1 MMRWLVERS
10 LRLRFVVV
18 ALALVLIVAG
28 SRAAQNTPLDV
39 FPEFAPPLVE
49 IQTEAPGLSTGE
61 VESLV
66 TVPLEN
72 AMNGVPGLR
81 TLRSKSVLGL
91 SSVVMIFEEGT
102 ELMGARQLVQERLLR
117 IATSLPTAAHPPVIL
132 SPLSSLSRVLKIGLT
147 SERLSQV
154 EISTLA
160 RWTIRPRLMAIRG
173 VANVAIWGQR
183 DRQLQVLVDPDRLRS
198 NNLTLADVVTAAR
211 EGTAVAA
218 GGYLETPQQ
227 RLAIA
232 HFPAVSTPADL
243 RQIIVR
249 PGTAGGGA
257 PGTPGNALRIGDVAE
272 VVEGFPPPIGDAVIN
287 RGDGLML
294 IVEKQPDG
302 NTLQV
307 TRDVEAAMAALK
319 PGLPDVAIDTTIFR
333 PATFIEMSLQNLNRA
348 LLIGCVL
355 VMLVLIVFL
364 YDWRTALISI
374 IAIPLSLIAAAL
386 VLRYRGGTLD
396 TMVIA
401 GLIIALGEVVDDAII
416 DVENIVRRLRL
427 NAAAGNPRS
436 AFDVVLDAS
445 VEVRSA
451 VVYGSLIVILVFIPV
466 FMLEGLAGS
475 FFRPLALSYV
485 LAILASL
492 LVALIVTP
500 ALSLLLLPKHTHER
514 EAPVVTRLKG
524 RYRRW
529 LPGLIAAP
537 KRAIAVV
544 AISLAVT
551 AAAFPFLGEE
561 FLPNFQE
568 YDFLMH
574 WVEKPGTSLEAMRR
588 VTVNAGRELMD
599 VEGVRNFGAHIG
611 RAEVADEVVGINFT
625 ELWISLDPSV
635 DYKTKVAEIQGVV
648 DGYPGLTRD
657 LLTYLRER
665 IKEVLTGASATIVVR
680 IFGPNLTQ
688 LAATAGEVR
697 QALSAVNGVADLTV
711 QQLTVVPQVE
721 VRMRPEAAQIA
732 GVSPAQIRDSMA
744 TLLRGTK
751 VGEIYDDQKIFDTVV
766 WSLPAVRSDLFAI
779 KRLPIDTR
787 NGGYVPLEAVADVTL
802 APTPNEITREGG
814 SRRIDVTTN
823 VRDRDL
829 GAVAQDIQ
837 TALAAV
843 KFPEGYHAEL
853 LGEYAAR
860 EASQNRLLAI
870 GFLSLLGILLILH
883 VDFGSARLV
892 AMVALT
898 LPFAL
903 IGGVAAAFL
912 SGGVLSLGSL
922 VGFVT
927 VLGIAARN
935 GIMLVSHYRH
945 LEDVEGVPFG
955 PELVERGAEERL
967 APILMTALATG
978 LALVP
983 IVVGGSRS
991 GQEVEHPMA
1000 VVILGGSGDL
1010 DGPQPVP
1017 AAGALLSLWASR
1029 HREPSAC
1036 GSCSLRTNHAPRRS
1050 WPRDCAKRRMRS
1062 TSRLM
1067 GNRRSTTRRSPSSTR
1082 SSSTSACRGRMA
1094 SPSAAS
1100 SATRGW
1106 RSRSLC
1112 SRRAMPSKRA
1122 SAVSTAAPTTT

>member
-132 SPLSSLSRVLKIGLT
+132 SPLSSLSRVMKIGLT

-160 RWTIRPRLMAIRG
+160 RWTIRPRLMAIPG

-232 HFPAVSTPADL
+232 HFPAVSTPDDL

-249 PGTAGGGA
+249 PGTASAAA
-257 PGTPGNALRIGDVAE
+257 PRRPAAPGNALRIGDVAE

-466 FMLEGLAGS
+466 FLLEGLAGS

-537 KRAIAVV
+537 KRAIA
-544 AISLAVT
+544 
-551 AAAFPFLGEE
+551 
-561 FLPNFQE
+561 
-568 YDFLMH
+568 DR
-574 WVEKPGTSLEAMRR
+574 RR
-588 VTVNAGRELMD
+588 VAGGHR
-599 VEGVRNFGAHIG
+599 
-611 RAEVADEVVGINFT
+611 
-625 ELWISLDPSV
+625 
-635 DYKTKVAEIQGVV
+635 
-648 DGYPGLTRD
+648 
-657 LLTYLRER
+657 
-665 IKEVLTGASATIVVR
+665 
-680 IFGPNLTQ
+680 
-688 LAATAGEVR
+688 
-697 QALSAVNGVADLTV
+697 
-711 QQLTVVPQVE
+711 
-721 VRMRPEAAQIA
+721 
-732 GVSPAQIRDSMA
+732 
-744 TLLRGTK
+744 
-751 VGEIYDDQKIFDTVV
+751 
-766 WSLPAVRSDLFAI
+766 
-779 KRLPIDTR
+779 
-787 NGGYVPLEAVADVTL
+787 
-802 APTPNEITREGG
+802 
-814 SRRIDVTTN
+814 
-823 VRDRDL
+823 
-829 GAVAQDIQ
+829 
-837 TALAAV
+837 
-843 KFPEGYHAEL
+843 
-853 LGEYAAR
+853 
-860 EASQNRLLAI
+860 
-870 GFLSLLGILLILH
+870 
-883 VDFGSARLV
+883 
-892 AMVALT
+892 
-898 LPFAL
+898 
-903 IGGVAAAFL
+903 GGV
-912 SGGVLSLGSL
+912 
-922 VGFVT
+922 
-927 VLGIAARN
+927 
-935 GIMLVSHYRH
+935 
-945 LEDVEGVPFG
+945 P
-955 PELVERGAEERL
+955 
-967 APILMTALATG
+967 
-978 LALVP
+978 
-983 IVVGGSRS
+983 
-991 GQEVEHPMA
+991 
-1000 VVILGGSGDL
+1000 
-1010 DGPQPVP
+1010 
-1017 AAGALLSLWASR
+1017 
-1029 HREPSAC
+1029 
-1036 GSCSLRTNHAPRRS
+1036 APRRRVPAELPGVRLPDALGREAGDVARGDAARHGQRRPGADGRRRRAQLRRPHR
-1050 WPRDCAKRRMRS
+1050 PRGS
-1062 TSRLM
+1062 
-1067 GNRRSTTRRSPSSTR
+1067 GRRSRRHQLHRALDQPRPVGRLRRRRSPRFSASST
-1082 SSSTSACRGRMA
+1082 AIPA
-1094 SPSAAS
+1094 
-1100 SATRGW
+1100 
-1106 RSRSLC
+1106 
-1112 SRRAMPSKRA
+1112 
-1122 SAVSTAAPTTT
+1122 

>member
-1 MMRWLVERS
+1 MMRWLVERA
-10 LRLRFVVV
+10 LRLRLVVV

-28 SRAAQNTPLDV
+28 ARTARNTPLDV

-72 AMNGVPGLR
+72 AMNGVPDLR

-102 ELMGARQLVQERLLR
+102 DLLEGRQLVQERLQR
-117 IATSLPTAAHPPVIL
+117 VATTLPTAARPPVIL
-132 SPLSSLSRVLKIGLT
+132 APLSSLSRVMKIGLT
-147 SERLSQV
+147 STRLSQM
-154 EISTLA
+154 ELSTLA
-160 RWTIRPRLMAIRG
+160 RWTIRPRLMAIPG

-198 NNLTLADVVTAAR
+198 HNVTLADVVAAAR

-232 HFPAVSTPADL
+232 HFPAVTGTEDL
-243 RQIIVR
+243 RQIVVR
-249 PGTAGGGA
+249 PGSST
-257 PGTPGNALRIGDVAE
+257 GTGTALRIGDVAE

-294 IVEKQPDG
+294 IVEKQRDG

-307 TRDVEAAMAALK
+307 TEDIEAAIAALK

-333 PATFIEMSLQNLNRA
+333 PATFIEMSLRNLNRA
-348 LLIGCVL
+348 LLFGLVL
-355 VMLVLIVFL
+355 VILVLIVFL

-374 IAIPLSLIAAAL
+374 VAIPLSLITAAL
-386 VLRYRGGTLD
+386 LLRYRGGTLD

-427 NAAAGNPRS
+427 NAAEGHPRS
-436 AFDVVLDAS
+436 AFQVVLDAS

-451 VVYGSLIVILVFIPV
+451 VVYGSLIVVLVFVPV
-466 FMLEGLAGS
+466 FLLEGLSGS

-492 LVALIVTP
+492 LVALVVTP
-500 ALSLLLLPKHTHER
+500 ALSLMLLPRHTHGR
-514 EAPVVTRLKG
+514 EAPVVHWLKA

-529 LPGLIAAP
+529 LPGLVAAP
-537 KRAIAVV
+537 RRAAAIVGVSLV
-544 AISLAVT
+544 AT
-551 AAAFPFLGEE
+551 AAAFPLLGEE

-574 WVEKPGTSLEAMRR
+574 FVEKPGTSLQAMRR
-588 VTVNAGRELMD
+588 TTVNAARELMD
-599 VEGVRNFGAHIG
+599 LEGVRNFGAHIG

-635 DYKTKVAEIQGVV
+635 DYESKVGQIQAIV

-680 IFGPNLTQ
+680 IFGDELGQ
-688 LAATAGEVR
+688 LAGTAGQVSE
-697 QALSAVNGVADLTV
+697 ALGKVPGVADLTV

-721 VRMRPEAAQIA
+721 VRIRPQAAQIA
-732 GVSPAQIRDSMA
+732 GVTPAQVRDAMA
-744 TLLRGTK
+744 TLLAGAK
-751 VGEIYDDQKIFDTVV
+751 VGEIYEDQKIFDAVV
-766 WSLPAVRSDLFAI
+766 WSVPAVRSDLFAI
-779 KRLPIDTR
+779 KRLPIDTG
-787 NGGYVPLEAVADVTL
+787 NGGYVPLDAVADVTL

-823 VRDRDL
+823 VRGRDL
-829 GAVAQDIQ
+829 GAVAEDIQ
-837 TALAAV
+837 SALGTVA
-843 KFPEGYHAEL
+843 FPEGYHAEV

-870 GFLSLLGILLILH
+870 GLLSLLGILLILH
-883 VDFGSARLV
+883 VDFGSGRLV

-945 LEDVEGVPFG
+945 LEDVEGMPFG
-955 PELVERGAEERL
+955 AELVARGAEERL

-983 IVVGGSRS
+983 IVIGGSRS

-1000 VVILGGSGDL
+1000 VVILGGLFTSTL
-1010 DGPQPVP
+1010 LNLFLLP
-1017 AAGALLSLWASR
+1017 ALY
-1029 HREPSAC
+1029 HRY
-1036 GSCSLRTNHAPRRS
+1036 GRR
-1050 WPRDCAKRRMRS
+1050 R
-1062 TSRLM
+1062 
-1067 GNRRSTTRRSPSSTR
+1067 
-1082 SSSTSACRGRMA
+1082 
-1094 SPSAAS
+1094 AAS
-1100 SATRGW
+1100 S
-1106 RSRSLC
+1106 L
-1112 SRRAMPSKRA
+1112 PD
-1122 SAVSTAAPTTT
+1122 